1 MRCGANYTRKR
12 PSMALFRLRAFRE
25 NAKGS
30 HKTQAT
36 ASCGG
41 YASTTS
47 MALFRLRA
55 FRENAKGSHKTQLA
69 ARPSGYLVSL
79 QEAPS
84 GSWGTSDTL
93 YPRARARG
101 FHNPRWF
108 PPIACE
114 KLPQTSDRRPGH
126 SETPRSPLPT
136 GGRTPPISTNERMK
150 TLRFILSPKE
160 SRTGCP
166 SFP

>member
-1 MRCGANYTRKR
+1 
-12 PSMALFRLRAFRE
+12 MALFRLRAFRE

-69 ARPSGYLVSL
+69 ACPQVTSPCFRKPPAEAGGQATPST
-79 QEAPS
+79 S
-84 GSWGTSDTL
+84 GS
-93 YPRARARG
+93 
-101 FHNPRWF
+101 
-108 PPIACE
+108 
-114 KLPQTSDRRPGH
+114 RPGL
-126 SETPRSPLPT
+126 SKPLVVPT
-136 GGRTPPISTNERMK
+136 H
-150 TLRFILSPKE
+150 
-160 SRTGCP
+160 
-166 SFP
+166 